1 MLASRSSVAVVP
13 VSSVAR
19 AAAVAPPPRAEAP
32 CAPVRLLLDVPVV
45 VRAGLGALLEPL
57 HHLVEVLDDHA
68 AAEAEVVVFDPD
80 GCEGDRPGSTALGVP
95 RVALT
100 WDPSLRTAARAR
112 ELGAVAVLPLSV
124 RALDLVRT
132 LEAVRD
138 RPAEAPRREPVV
150 LGLLSPREADVVSG
164 ICRGL
169 SNAEIAEELFLSVN
183 SVKTYIRTAYRKMGV
198 GSRSQAVLWG
208 FRHGL

>member
-1 MLASRSSVAVVP
+1 MLASRAFSPAAPDPPTAWATAVP
-13 VSSVAR
+13 S
-19 AAAVAPPPRAEAP
+19 APPTEGP

-45 VRAGLGALLEPL
+45 VRAGLTALLEPL
-57 HHLVEVLDDHA
+57 AHRVEVLGDHGA
-68 AAEAEVVVFDPD
+68 ADAEVVVFDPD
-80 GCEGDRPGSTALGVP
+80 GREGGRPGASAPGAPL
-95 RVALT
+95 VALT
-100 WDPSLRTAARAR
+100 WDPSPRTAARAR
-112 ELGAVAVLPLSV
+112 ELGAVAVLPLSI
-124 RALDLVRT
+124 RAVDLIRT
-132 LEAVRD
+132 LETVRD
-138 RPAEAPRREPVV
+138 RPVEALRRDPVV
-150 LGLLSPREADVVSG
+150 LGLLSPREADVISG

>member
-1 MLASRSSVAVVP
+1 MLASRSASP
-13 VSSVAR
+13 
-19 AAAVAPPPRAEAP
+19 APPVAQGTSVPPTPRAEAP
-32 CAPVRLLLDVPVV
+32 SGPVRLLLDVPVV

-57 HHLVEVLDDHA
+57 DHRVEVLDEHA
-68 AAEAEVVVFDPD
+68 AAAAEVVVFDPD
-80 GCEGDRPGSTALGVP
+80 GREDGRPGSAAPDAPL
-95 RVALT
+95 VALT
-100 WDPSLRTAARAR
+100 WDPSPRTAARAR

-132 LEAVRD
+132 MEAVRD
-138 RPAEAPRREPVV
+138 RPAEAPRRDPVV
-150 LGLLSPREADVVSG
+150 LGLLSPREADVISG